1 MRALAIALLMV
12 AAAALVTSRFVPK
25 VARVEVS
32 GTQHLSQEQVMALA
46 DVTPGDPFLWVTSY
60 RLRHL
65 AHDPWVR
72 RARII
77 RHWPDIIAILVW
89 ERQPALTDGTTTW
102 AQDGTVLPG
111 VAPAVAAGLPR
122 LDGWGTPRLD
132 EALKLLRLLHPYGPK
147 VISYSPEGFEIQL
160 TGTTLFTPSAEALQ
174 EQWAAF
180 ESHRGGRVA
189 VYPWGVSK
197 AHE

>member
-1 MRALAIALLMV
+1 MRTFLIVLLAL
-12 AAAALVTSRFVPK
+12 AAAAIVTSRFVPK
-25 VARVEVS
+25 VARVEAS
-32 GTQHLSQEQVMALA
+32 GNQHLSRAQVLQLA
-46 DVTPGDPFLWVTSY
+46 DVAPGDPFLWVTSF

-65 AHDPWVR
+65 AHAPWVR
-72 RARII
+72 KARVI
-77 RHWPDIIAILVW
+77 RHWPDIVSIMVW

-102 AQDGTVLPG
+102 AADGTVLPG
-111 VAPAVAAGLPR
+111 VAKDVRAGLPQ
-122 LDGWGTPRLD
+122 LKGWGPSRLK
-132 EALKLLRLLHPYGPK
+132 EALTLLRLLHPYGPK

-160 TGTTLFTPSAEALQ
+160 TGTSLFTPSAEAL
-174 EQWAAF
+174 EKQWAAF